1 MRMRRKKWAEPEL
14 RSAAFCAQD
23 PPAWRGRWK
32 ESFARP
38 DQPLALEVGC
48 GKGGFVSRYASLH
61 PEWNF
66 LAVDLISNVL
76 GSCKRAI
83 DEAYAAV
90 GREADNI
97 RIFAWDAERI
107 EDVLAPQDRVE
118 RLYIHFCNPWPKAG
132 HRKRR
137 LTHTRQLMRYR
148 TFLAPGAE
156 LVFKTDDPGLF
167 ADTHTYLR
175 EAGFRILEETDD
187 LPVTEESIVT
197 EHEAM
202 FRAAG
207 KPIHFLRA
215 EAAGEREDLDD
226 EKAAGGY

>member
-14 RSAAFCAQD
+14 RSAAYCIQD
-23 PPAWRGRWK
+23 PRAQRGEWRAC
-32 ESFARP
+32 FARP

-48 GKGGFVSRYASLH
+48 GKGGFISRYAFLH

-83 DEAYAAV
+83 DEAFS
-90 GREADNI
+90 GKREVDNI
-97 RIFAWDAERI
+97 RIFAWDVEQI
-107 EDVLAPQDRVE
+107 EDVLAPEDRVQ
-118 RLYIHFCNPWPKAG
+118 RLYVHFCNPWPKAG

-137 LTHTRQLMRYR
+137 LTHTRQLLRYR
-148 TFLAPGAE
+148 TFLAPEAE
-156 LVFKTDDPGLF
+156 LIFKTDDPGLF

-175 EAGFRILEETDD
+175 EARFRILEETDN

-202 FRAAG
+202 FRSTG

-215 EAAGEREDLDD
+215 VMEEREELED
-226 EKAAGGY
+226 EKTAGGC